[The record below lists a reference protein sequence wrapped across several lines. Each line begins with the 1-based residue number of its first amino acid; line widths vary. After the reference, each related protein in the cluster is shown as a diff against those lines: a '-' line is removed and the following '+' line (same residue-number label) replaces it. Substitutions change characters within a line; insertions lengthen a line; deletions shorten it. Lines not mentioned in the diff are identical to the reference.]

1 MTRAPPLH
9 LPGLLGCARVPAH
22 SSCSSKT
29 NRGAD
34 SSLELNGRSG
44 RQARHRRPPTC
55 TVLHPPAS
63 AGASPAEPSRRPR
76 RAACPGTGGLWK
88 GGGMSGVP
96 WRPGCPRCAPELCPH
111 WPTNTWGLLHSF
123 VPSPPVLSHSV
134 PLPLP
139 ALHTPEVAQSLHP
152 QQWAQPRPCQ
162 GSSGPGVMG
171 SPAGSPLP
179 SPYAHRS
186 LCAHTAPAVTLTDAQ
201 QPEVGAGPWHGPQG
215 PPRSHIRAL
224 TVSSHPSTH
233 PSNKP
238 SPMWGSGLRLCGPI
252 GGQAHTP
259 ALMGSTWGCWED

>member
-1 MTRAPPLH
+1 MTRAPPRH
-9 LPGLLGCARVPAH
+9 LPGLSGCARAQHTAAAQAKQTAVLTAALE
-22 SSCSSKT
+22 
-29 NRGAD
+29 G
-34 SSLELNGRSG
+34 ELNGRTG
-44 RQARHRRPPTC
+44 QRAGHRRPPTC
-55 TVLHPPAS
+55 TVLHPSAS
-63 AGASPAEPSRRPR
+63 AGASPAEPHRRPR
-76 RAACPGTGGLWK
+76 RAACPGTGGLWE
-88 GGGMSGVP
+88 GGGVSGVP

-111 WPTNTWGLLHSF
+111 WPTNTWGLLHSS
-123 VPSPPVLSHSV
+123 VPSSPVLSHSV

-152 QQWAQPRPCQ
+152 QLWAQPRPCQ
-162 GSSGPGVMG
+162 GSSGPG
-171 SPAGSPLP
+171 SPLP

-186 LCAHTAPAVTLTDAQ
+186 PCAHTAPAVTLTDAQ

-238 SPMWGSGLRLCGPI
+238 SPVWGSGLRLCGPI

-259 ALMGSTWGCWED
+259 ALVGSTWGCWEE